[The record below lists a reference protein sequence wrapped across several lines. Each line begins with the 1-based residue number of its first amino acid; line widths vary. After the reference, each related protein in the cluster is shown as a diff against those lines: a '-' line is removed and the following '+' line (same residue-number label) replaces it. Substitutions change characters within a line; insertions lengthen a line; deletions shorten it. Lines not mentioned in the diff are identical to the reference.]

1 MSATRGFWK
10 EPVMS
15 TMVRK
20 SQPKKVLAATAAGI
34 AVLGLAL
41 SGCGESRWQ
50 IDEAA
55 RQAAEEGA
63 SLGGAPNADLRM
75 ERMFNQ

>member
-1 MSATRGFWK
+1 
-10 EPVMS
+10 MS

-41 SGCGESRWQ
+41 TGCGESRAQ
-50 IDEAA
+50 IDENA

>member
-1 MSATRGFWK
+1 
-10 EPVMS
+10 MS

-41 SGCGESRWQ
+41 TGCGESRAQ
-50 IDEAA
+50 IDENA

-63 SLGGAPNADLRM
+63 SLGGAPYASQRM
-75 ERMFNQ
+75 ERLFNQ